1 MELQRGVQ
9 QDGVNGGNCCPMC
22 VDGKKWSVAEIWVCL
37 SKTSCRSWRGRAIC
51 PSHPSLPIVRILD
64 GGNSDD
70 EWSDDL
76 SSVVDPV
83 VQEDGKR
90 SHSAGFRDHLVRSI
104 GDVEQGMLTSE

>member
-1 MELQRGVQ
+1 
-9 QDGVNGGNCCPMC
+9 
-22 VDGKKWSVAEIWVCL
+22 
-37 SKTSCRSWRGRAIC
+37 
-51 PSHPSLPIVRILD
+51 VRILD